1 MPQTERSPWR
11 AGRRRAYAKINLY
24 LDVGPGRAD
33 GYHTVETVMQSISLH
48 DDIRVLL
55 RPAREATVSLRVW
68 GARLPT
74 DGRNLAFRAAE
85 AYLRA
90 LGRPLDVRITLRKT
104 LPVAAGLAGGSS
116 NAAAVLLAMN
126 DALGRPLSSDILLS
140 LAADLGSDVPFCLL
154 GGTRLCRGRGEVTE
168 PLSLARGLFIVV
180 AVGGRERVSTP
191 AAFARMDTYYHNLD
205 GSVPHGGDLPALLGA
220 LGAGELP
227 RSGDDLLYNAFE
239 PVILPGCP
247 VAASLRERLL
257 SLGAFSAHMSG
268 SGPSVF
274 GLFRTEAA
282 AREAAAA
289 IGRGA
294 WYAVPVPE
302 NK

>member
-48 DDIRVLL
+48 DDVRVSL
-55 RPAREATVSLRVW
+55 RHAREATVSLRVW

-74 DGRNLAFRAAE
+74 DGRNLAVRAAE

-90 LGRPLDVRITLRKT
+90 LGRPHDVRITLRKN

-116 NAAAVLLAMN
+116 NAAAVLLTMN
-126 DALGRPLSSDILLS
+126 DALGRPLSSDVLLS

-168 PLSLARGLFIVV
+168 PLSPARGLFIVV

-191 AAFARMDTYYHNLD
+191 AAFARMDTYYHNFD

>member
-33 GYHTVETVMQSISLH
+33 GFHTVETVMQSLRLH
-48 DDIRVLL
+48 DDVRVLV
-55 RPAREATVSLRVW
+55 RPARASAVSLCVY

-74 DGRNLAFRAAE
+74 DGRNLAYRAAE
-85 AYLRA
+85 AYLCA
-90 LGRPLDVRITLRKT
+90 LGRPLDVRITLRKK
-104 LPVAAGLAGGSS
+104 LPIAAGLAGGSS

-126 DALGRPLSSDILLS
+126 DALGAPLPVGRLLA

-154 GGTRLCRGRGEVTE
+154 GGTRLCRGRGEITE
-168 PLSLARGLFIVV
+168 PLPPPAPVHIVV

-191 AAFARMDTYYHNLD
+191 AAFARMDAHYHNFD
-205 GSVPHGGDLPALLGA
+205 GSVPHGGRLPALLGT
-220 LGAGELP
+220 LQSGAWPEE
-227 RSGDDLLYNAFE
+227 DLLYNAFE
-239 PVILPGCP
+239 PVILPHCP
-247 VAASLRERLL
+247 AAASLKERLL
-257 SLGAFSAHMSG
+257 SCGAFSAHMSG

-274 GLFRTEAA
+274 GLFRTERE
-282 AREAAAA
+282 ARAAAAA

-294 WYAVPVPE
+294 WYTVPAPE
-302 NK
+302 NQL